1 MSDFQ
6 HGQGQSLAENSDLL
20 SNFEEA
26 LAHHQGGR
34 LAQARDLYLHI
45 LQANPAHFDALHLLG
60 VIAYQSGDA
69 QLAVDLIQHALTVNT
84 SHPTAYLNLGN
95 AQRSL
100 QQWSDAVNSYDLAIG
115 LNPEAANAHFNKG
128 LVLLTLNECP
138 KALSCFQEAARLQP
152 DSSSYAYQCG
162 LAHQNLVQFTEA
174 IQCFD
179 AALRIEPSFAD
190 ALNDKGY
197 CLQQLRKNP
206 LALTCFQQAVAVDPA
221 HAAAWQNQGTLLLAA
236 KEWAQALRCLEKAYA
251 LNSDSPYLLGVLLHT
266 QMQVADWHNLDDRI
280 RAMAGKVHRQHAVVP
295 PFVSLTVSSDMAL
308 QSKASK
314 IWVRDKFAAYLDIA
328 PVQPYKDHARIRI
341 GYFSADFQ
349 EHATAYLMAELFEL
363 HDKNQIEIFAYSFG
377 PPQNDAMRQRLTH
390 AFEHFHDVAHL
401 TDSQLVALARSHEI
415 DIALDLKGYTTE
427 SRADLFAMRV
437 APVQASYLGYP
448 GNMGAPFIDYLIA
461 DPVVVPQDQLTHY
474 SEKIVYLPGCYQ
486 PNDRKRKI
494 SDKPFTRQE
503 AGLPEQGFVFCN
515 FNNTYKITPTTLDS
529 WVRILNKVPGSVLW
543 LLADNALALQN
554 LKDEA
559 AFRGLDTNRLIFAP
573 RIPLDVHLARHC
585 LADLFLDT
593 FPYNA
598 HTTASDAL
606 WAGLPVLTCMGK
618 TFANRVAGSVVSAM
632 GMPELICDSETDM
645 ERRAVSL
652 ALNVRVL
659 TDIKTK
665 LKQQRSA
672 CALFDTPQYVTHLE
686 SAFKQMHNQN
696 QADVVPAHF
705 GVQLKPISAQNK
717 HDTP

>member
-6 HGQGQSLAENSDLL
+6 HGQGQCLAENSDLL

-34 LAQARDLYLHI
+34 LAQARDLYLHT

-100 QQWSDAVNSYDLAIG
+100 QQWSDAINSYDLAIG
-115 LNPEAANAHFNKG
+115 LNPESANAHFNKG
-128 LVLLTLNECP
+128 LVLLTLNECH

-162 LAHQNLVQFTEA
+162 LAHQNLAQFREA

-179 AALRIEPSFAD
+179 AALSLEPSFAE

-197 CLQQLRKNP
+197 CLQQLRKNS
-206 LALTCFQQAVAVDPA
+206 LALTCFQQAVAVDPE

-251 LNSDSPYLLGVLLHT
+251 LNPDSPYLLGVLLHT

-280 RAMAGKVHRQHAVVP
+280 RAMAEKVHRQHAVVP
-295 PFVSLTVSSDMAL
+295 PFVSLSVSSDMAL
-308 QSKASK
+308 QSKVSK
-314 IWVRDKFAAYLDIA
+314 IWVREKFAAYLDIA

-363 HDKNQIEIFAYSFG
+363 HDKNQFEIFAYSFG

-415 DIALDLKGYTTE
+415 DIALDLKGYTTDN
-427 SRADLFAMRV
+427 RADIFAMRI
-437 APVQASYLGYP
+437 APVQVNYLGYP
-448 GNMGAPFIDYLIA
+448 GTMGAPFIDYLIA
-461 DPVVVPQDQLTHY
+461 DAMVVPQEHLPYY

-486 PNDRKRKI
+486 PNDRKRQI
-494 SDKPFTRQE
+494 SVKPFSRYD
-503 AGLPEQGFVFCN
+503 AGLPEEGFVFCS

-554 LKDEA
+554 LKNEA
-559 AFRGLDTNRLIFAP
+559 ASRGLDTNRLIFAP
-573 RIPLDVHLARHC
+573 RIPPDVHLARHH

-593 FPYNA
+593 LPYNA

-618 TFANRVAGSVVSAM
+618 TFASRVAGSLLQSV
-632 GMPELICDSETDM
+632 GLPELVCNSLSDLE
-645 ERRAVSL
+645 SL
-652 ALNVRVL
+652 AIDFALNRK
-659 TDIKTK
+659 DIEKVKSK
-665 LKQQRSA
+665 LQQKIRLFP
-672 CALFDTPQYVTHLE
+672 LFDSPQYVNYLE
-686 SAFKQMHNQN
+686 LAFRHIYTESHVGLSPNHFDVKLIENSKNSNLQN
-696 QADVVPAHF
+696 
-705 GVQLKPISAQNK
+705 G
-717 HDTP
+717 